1 MDSYKIIIAGSREY
15 NDYYHLEAACNFLL
29 RNVSGYS
36 GIEIVSGAARGAD
49 TLGER
54 YAHDYGLG
62 LSRFP
67 ADWQQHGNA
76 AGPIRNREM
85 AEYADA
91 LIAFP
96 IGQSTGTRNMIKQAR
111 QHGLCVKYAN
121 PQSPALKGMEQ
132 WKGMPLCEGDF
143 KTMKQWADSDFTDSL
158 PLSPFTELTA

>member
-1 MDSYKIIIAGSREY
+1 MNSYKIIIAGSREY

-54 YAHDYGLG
+54 YALDYGLG

-76 AGPIRNREM
+76 AGSIHR
-85 AEYADA
+85 YAQHD
-91 LIAFP
+91 
-96 IGQSTGTRNMIKQAR
+96 QTSTATRTV
-111 QHGLCVKYAN
+111 C
-121 PQSPALKGMEQ
+121 
-132 WKGMPLCEGDF
+132 
-143 KTMKQWADSDFTDSL
+143 
-158 PLSPFTELTA
+158 